1 MKTKVLNDRLLALV
15 FLGMLAAC
23 GGKEEKAQS
32 VADHKDEYSV
42 TLTAAQL
49 RNAPVEVRQLA
60 TQQIAAVLK
69 LNGKIDVPPQNM
81 ISVSTPLGGYL
92 KSTRLLPGMRV
103 TKGQVIAIIEN
114 PQFVQLQQA
123 YLEAKS
129 KLHFASLDY
138 NRQRLLNQSQ
148 ASSDKIM
155 QQAQSE
161 MNSQQ
166 ILMNAVAQQLQLV
179 NIAPASVTPEN
190 MRRSIPVFSSINGYV
205 SKVNVNTGKY
215 VNPSDILFELVNPDD
230 IHLNLKVYEK
240 DLKQLKPGLRLV
252 AYTNTN
258 PGKKYEGV
266 IHLVSKDVDASG
278 LAEVHCHFEKYDRD
292 LIPGVYMNAE
302 IQTETAL
309 TQVLPEESV
318 VDFEGKTYVF
328 IEEKPQTYRLTPV
341 TTGTLEKG
349 FVQVLNHQAFAGKNI
364 VTKNAYTLL
373 MKLKNTESTD
383 E

>member
-1 MKTKVLNDRLLALV
+1 MKTKVLNNRSLALV

-23 GGKEEKAQS
+23 GGKEEKTQS
-32 VADHKDEYSV
+32 VVALKDEYSV

-49 RNAPVEVRQLA
+49 RNAPVETRQLA

-92 KSTRLLPGMRV
+92 KSSRLLPGMQV

-114 PQFVQLQQA
+114 PQFIQLQQA

-138 NRQRLLNQSQ
+138 NRQKLLNQSQ

-166 ILMNAVAQQLQLV
+166 ILMNAVAQQLRLV

-190 MRRSIPVFSSINGYV
+190 IRRSIPVFSSINGYV
-205 SKVNVNTGKY
+205 SKVNVNIGKY
-215 VNPSDILFELVNPDD
+215 VNSSDILFELVNPDD
-230 IHLNLKVYEK
+230 VHLNLKVYEK

-252 AYTNTN
+252 AYTNAN

-266 IHLVSKDVDASG
+266 IHLISKDVDASG
-278 LAEVHCHFEKYDRD
+278 LTEVHCHFEKYDRD

-328 IEEKPQTYRLTPV
+328 IEEKSQTYRLTPV

-349 FVQVLNHQAFAGKNI
+349 FVQVLNNQVFAGKNI

-373 MKLKNTESTD
+373 MKLKNTESAD